1 MPESLSIADTAILR
15 AVEQHPDGEVFRHVF
30 EAMRHMRGA
39 EQQVAGADIAHPVLD
54 PVPARPRGNKIELV
68 ARMRNLRAIRR
79 AGGDLPTTLI
89 VRADEEID
97 VKRRDFITL
106 LVGSAAWPLARAL
119 PEI

>member
-1 MPESLSIADTAILR
+1 
-15 AVEQHPDGEVFRHVF
+15 
-30 EAMRHMRGA
+30 
-39 EQQVAGADIAHPVLD
+39 
-54 PVPARPRGNKIELV
+54 
-68 ARMRNLRAIRR
+68 MRNLRAIRR
-79 AGGDLPTTLI
+79 AGGDLPTALI